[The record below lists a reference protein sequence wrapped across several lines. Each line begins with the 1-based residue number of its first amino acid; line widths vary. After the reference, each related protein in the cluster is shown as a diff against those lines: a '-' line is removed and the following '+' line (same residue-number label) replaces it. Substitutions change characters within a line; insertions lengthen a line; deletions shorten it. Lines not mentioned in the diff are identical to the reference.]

1 LSSEKNA
8 IVPFIADAAGNLFPP
23 RHTEY
28 NNKQKTGFGNLRAL
42 PKAQKRSRECRR
54 FGERCG
60 AV

>member
-1 LSSEKNA
+1 VS
-8 IVPFIADAAGNLFPP
+8 FIADAADFFSA
-23 RHTEY
+23 TAYSEY

-54 FGERCG
+54 RFGERCG